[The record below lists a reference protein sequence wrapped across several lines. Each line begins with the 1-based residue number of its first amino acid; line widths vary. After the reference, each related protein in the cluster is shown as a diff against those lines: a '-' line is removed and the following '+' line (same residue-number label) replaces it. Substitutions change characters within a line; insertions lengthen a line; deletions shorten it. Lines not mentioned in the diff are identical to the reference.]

1 MFLKVL
7 DKKYFHVIIK
17 RYSIDG
23 ACRQAVKT
31 SDCGSDMHGFESHQ
45 APHLINLHSMNND
58 KNDLEDL
65 SSGCETDKDS
75 YISFSRVWIIVSC
88 VAVLL
93 ITAFLAFSF
102 ENVLNHLKTYSEKSF
117 VREHKKQFS
126 KMKIT
131 SEGPDFG
138 PYMGNLQNNIK
149 ANWNPPKYNESK
161 HVMLLFTIAKN
172 GDLLHHKV
180 LHSSGDSQM
189 DNAAVEALL
198 KTAPFEPLPEGY
210 NGKSIDIQFTFD
222 YNVLKNK
229 AK

>member
-17 RYSIDG
+17 KYLIDG

-45 APHLINLHSMNND
+45 APHLINLHSMSVD
-58 KNDLEDL
+58 KNDLKDL
-65 SSGCETDKDS
+65 SSGCEHNKDS
-75 YISFSRVWIIVSC
+75 SVSFSRVWIIVSC
-88 VAVLL
+88 VVILL

-102 ENVLNHLKTYSEKSF
+102 EHVLNHLKSFSENSF
-117 VREHKKQFS
+117 VKEHKKQSS

-138 PYMGNLQNNIK
+138 PYMRNLQNNIK
-149 ANWNPPKYNESK
+149 ANWNPPRYNESK

-172 GDLLHHKV
+172 GDLLHYKV
-180 LHSSGDSQM
+180 LHSSGDLLM
-189 DNAAVEALL
+189 DNAAVDALL
-198 KTAPFEPLPEGY
+198 KTAPFEPLPEDY

-222 YNVLKNK
+222 YNVLTNK
-229 AK
+229 SK

>member
-1 MFLKVL
+1 
-7 DKKYFHVIIK
+7 
-17 RYSIDG
+17 
-23 ACRQAVKT
+23 
-31 SDCGSDMHGFESHQ
+31 
-45 APHLINLHSMNND
+45 
-58 KNDLEDL
+58 
-65 SSGCETDKDS
+65 
-75 YISFSRVWIIVSC
+75 
-88 VAVLL
+88 
-93 ITAFLAFSF
+93 
-102 ENVLNHLKTYSEKSF
+102 
-117 VREHKKQFS
+117 
-126 KMKIT
+126 MKIT

-138 PYMGNLQNNIK
+138 PYMRNLQNNIK
-149 ANWNPPKYNESK
+149 ANWNPTRYKESK

-180 LHSSGDSQM
+180 LTSSGDSQM